1 MKSRQSNKP
10 QVKRKKAKKAV
21 WRTSAANTSSAG
33 RTARESNQFATG
45 IVGKYGFWRN
55 NYLGLLALIFKQNGK
70 HTRKQL
76 AALTDPNDRA
86 WVIQLELLL
95 QNLQHPESA
104 PLITK
109 QQTIRQIEHLMT
121 NAGYK
126 VPTAQA
132 LTHRSSSPLDATSA
146 HLQEEQPTEKPVKK
160 RGRKS
165 KKQRETKSSVN
176 HIIDQQMIPESSH
189 EKRVKP
195 DLINHVN
202 KGSLPLINRSIG
214 QIAASIGMVGST
226 RHSMPEQQSQAVSR
240 HQHTTQNINIQLKNI
255 HLSHRNVFHEKGDP
269 SATRTGLNHAA
280 KTSHI
285 NVANHVEA
293 IQQTS
298 RLLEQFQEG
307 KSSVRVLEKQGASS
321 TVPGA
326 RGSSSAHGS
335 VNARA
340 STSAITNAN
349 ANASTSSGQPSVL
362 EVAKQSLNGVVQ
374 PQLVSKVQHQQA
386 FVEDRASSSLSASF
400 PKLLPKLGEG
410 PFSTGTAPAAV
421 QFINSLLVRNA
432 SKESSAAIDSMLT
445 SHGSD
450 ARVERKLEASTSKGF
465 LAASKVPVAINA
477 SRLTST
483 VPFAMHATAN
493 LNTSAE
499 AWGGAPSSPRVWRKT
514 QGQEQARLDAQV
526 QAQEQT
532 RMQEQLDM
540 QVLERERVRVQE
552 QERQEQE
559 KQQQL
564 QQLEQD
570 RAKEQE
576 ILLTQ
581 QSVVNQHTAQLQE
594 QLQILQ
600 EQMSHGDEAQKQ
612 QNQAETSW
620 QVSANDQEQGVVRAQ
635 RLAQEQERAIEQTRL
650 QEQERAQE
658 QQRVQEQE
666 RTQEQ
671 QRAQEQERAQEQQ
684 RVQEQERTQEQQ
696 RAQEQERAQEQHR
709 VQEQERAQEQHRVQ
723 EHERTQ
729 EHQRVQEQERTQE
742 QHRVQEQERAQE
754 QQKVQEQ
761 ERAQEQQRV
770 QEQERTQEQQKVQE
784 QGKAQN
790 LVQIDAQT
798 EALQQG
804 NRQRSK
810 QVVDH
815 VDDDLAVKRRNVGLG
830 QVGAT
835 SSNGKFTNDVSAV
848 HRIIR
853 TAGRMGQSSVMEHPE
868 QPVVNQLSGHKLI
881 HRKPSAMENGAEAA
895 VKIQSND
902 KMLQQLL
909 QKQRQQSS
917 NDSIVG
923 STHTNPNL
931 LIRDRSV
938 RNNFTAMTTYKPRM
952 LRGESNQR
960 RHEMTH
966 VDNRQ
971 PISQPSQT
979 GRPMDSVKQV
989 GGSRPEAGNIVSPG
1003 QGLYQPSNVTS
1014 EISANIAKKAENSVT
1029 KLVSASPLDGYRAS
1043 LQASTRLQE
1052 AERIFRSPVSNGPS
1066 GANHE
1071 QQVDNQVAERDA
1083 DVVQSTLSPINLASE
1098 ISAKIAESSIAK
1110 IGSMFTEMSATNDGN
1125 RQHGRTV
1132 VENQGQSAEGTRVDL
1147 ARRSN
1152 SFGRIVERIFRKPAE
1167 QLTDS
1172 SVSLEQTGRSQ
1183 SIVDP
1188 NEKGSNDWI
1197 QNGRSSGD
1205 FAAEIASKITEN
1217 SLKSMGPS
1225 LVPAAAAI
1233 GMVRN
1238 RQLDAVLRQQ
1248 SPVSAVQA
1256 IWKQREG
1263 QSSPDR
1269 KVEPESSNR
1278 TVYVKEFIET
1288 AATAAS
1294 ESSPGVARRRPSSA
1308 TSGLETSVSM
1318 VGRATKGSSDERAS
1332 TSLGRVGTFG
1342 SNLVDAGRL
1351 TEVHRLMEAEAH
1363 AKLQLQAGSAMQSR
1377 KQPAMGVRRGAQVEH
1392 IQRQTLAAENDR
1404 AQRARSGSL
1413 NQSEAGSFLSDS
1425 AERTIR
1431 ALSALEEARTQA
1443 EQPAAASRAAAR
1455 ADARMTR
1462 ASMARQPASMTPRVM
1477 PLLASSAGARIAAPA
1492 GTAAASP
1499 AAAVHLLP
1507 AHGTGSFTQA
1517 AAIGRAAASTGAPQA
1532 GAPST
1537 LLPSIGSSITSARQ
1551 EHLAS
1556 QQPTLEHKQAPAAP
1570 VPNSA
1575 LADAPLEM
1583 DWLRTKASADEAQPP
1598 AAPVPQAPP
1607 ELTSEQLQEL
1617 VKQIPQLD
1625 VTKIAD
1631 KVFREIEKRMKF
1643 EQQRRGF

>member
-10 QVKRKKAKKAV
+10 QVKRKKAKTAV
-21 WRTSAANTSSAG
+21 WQTSAANSSSAG

-76 AALTDPNDRA
+76 AALTDPSDRA

-95 QNLQHPESA
+95 QSLQHPESA

-126 VPTAQA
+126 VPTVQA

-165 KKQRETKSSVN
+165 KKQLETKSSVN
-176 HIIDQQMIPESSH
+176 HINDPQMIPEFSH

-214 QIAASIGMVGST
+214 QIAASIGMVGSN
-226 RHSMPEQQSQAVSR
+226 RHPMPEQQSQAVSR

-307 KSSVRVLEKQGASS
+307 KSSVGVLEKQGAAS
-321 TVPGA
+321 TVLGA
-326 RGSSSAHGS
+326 RGSSSANGS
-335 VNARA
+335 VNVIA
-340 STSAITNAN
+340 ST
-349 ANASTSSGQPSVL
+349 NASTNASANSSQPSVL

-374 PQLVSKVQHQQA
+374 PRLVSKVQHQQV

-410 PFSTGTAPAAV
+410 PFSTGTTPAAV

-432 SKESSAAIDSMLT
+432 SQEAAAAASIDSIPT
-445 SHGSD
+445 SSGSD
-450 ARVERKLEASTSKGF
+450 VRVERKPDVSTSKGF

-493 LNTSAE
+493 LTASAE
-499 AWGGAPSSPRVWRKT
+499 AWGGAPSSQRVWRKP
-514 QGQEQARLDAQV
+514 QGQEQARMDAQV
-526 QAQEQT
+526 QSQEQT
-532 RMQEQLDM
+532 RMQEELDM
-540 QVLERERVRVQE
+540 QVLERERVRVREQE
-552 QERQEQE
+552 QQEQE

-564 QQLEQD
+564 QQQEQD
-570 RAKEQE
+570 QAKEHE
-576 ILLTQ
+576 RVLAQ
-581 QSVVNQHTAQLQE
+581 QSVINQHTAQLQE
-594 QLQILQ
+594 QLQSLQ

-612 QNQAETSW
+612 QNQAETNW
-620 QVSANDQEQGVVRAQ
+620 QVRASEQEQGVVRDQ
-635 RLAQEQERAIEQTRL
+635 LLTQEQERAR
-650 QEQERAQE
+650 E
-658 QQRVQEQE
+658 QQRLQEQE
-666 RTQEQ
+666 RTQEH
-671 QRAQEQERAQEQQ
+671 Q
-684 RVQEQERTQEQQ
+684 RVQEQ
-696 RAQEQERAQEQHR
+696 
-709 VQEQERAQEQHRVQ
+709 
-723 EHERTQ
+723 ERTQ

-742 QHRVQEQERAQE
+742 QQRVQEQERARE
-754 QQKVQEQ
+754 QQK
-761 ERAQEQQRV
+761 A

-790 LVQIDAQT
+790 LVQMDAQT

-804 NRQRSK
+804 SMQWSK

-815 VDDDLAVKRRNVGLG
+815 IDDNLAVKRRNGESG
-830 QVGAT
+830 HVGAI
-835 SSNGKFTNDVSAV
+835 SSNGKLTNGVSAI

-868 QPVVNQLSGHKLI
+868 QPVVHQLSGHKLI
-881 HRKPSAMENGAEAA
+881 HRKPNTIENGAEAA

-938 RNNFTAMTTYKPRM
+938 RNNFTAMTTHKPRM

-960 RHEMTH
+960 KHEMTYVEH
-966 VDNRQ
+966 RQ
-971 PISQPSQT
+971 PISQPSQM
-979 GRPMDSVKQV
+979 GRPMESMNQVVKQV
-989 GGSRPEAGNIVSPG
+989 RGSRPEAGNIVSPG
-1003 QGLYQPSNVTS
+1003 QGLYQLSNVTS
-1014 EISANIAKKAENSVT
+1014 EISANIAEKAENSVT
-1029 KLVSASPLDGYRAS
+1029 KLVSPSPLDGYRAS

-1052 AERIFRSPVSNGPS
+1052 AERIFRSPVSNERS

-1083 DVVQSTLSPINLASE
+1083 DVVQSTLSPANLASE
-1098 ISAKIAESSIAK
+1098 ISAKIAESSIKK
-1110 IGSMFTEMSATNDGN
+1110 IGSMFSEMSTINDGI
-1125 RQHGRTV
+1125 RLHGRTV
-1132 VENQGQSAEGTRVDL
+1132 VENPGQSAESTRVDL
-1147 ARRSN
+1147 ARGSN
-1152 SFGRIVERIFRKPAE
+1152 TFGRIVERIFRKPAE
-1167 QLTDS
+1167 HLTDS

-1188 NEKGSNDWI
+1188 SEKGSNDWM

-1217 SLKSMGPS
+1217 SLKSMRPS

-1238 RQLDAVLRQQ
+1238 RQADAVLRQQ

-1263 QSSPDR
+1263 QSSSDR

-1308 TSGLETSVSM
+1308 TRGLETSVSM

-1332 TSLGRVGTFG
+1332 TSLGRVGTLG

-1392 IQRQTLAAENDR
+1392 IQRQTMAAESER
-1404 AQRARSGSL
+1404 ALRARSGSL

-1431 ALSALEEARTQA
+1431 AISALEEARAQA
-1443 EQPAAASRAAAR
+1443 EQPAAASRAATR
-1455 ADARMTR
+1455 ADARTPR

-1517 AAIGRAAASTGAPQA
+1517 AAIGRAAAGTTGAPQA
-1532 GAPST
+1532 GAPSM
-1537 LLPSIGSSITSARQ
+1537 LLPNIGSSIASARQ

-1556 QQPTLEHKQAPAAP
+1556 QQPTLEHKHAPAAP

-1583 DWLRTKASADEAQPP
+1583 DWLRTKASADEAQTP

-1631 KVFREIEKRMKF
+1631 KVFREIEKRMRF
-1643 EQQRRGF
+1643 EQQRRGL